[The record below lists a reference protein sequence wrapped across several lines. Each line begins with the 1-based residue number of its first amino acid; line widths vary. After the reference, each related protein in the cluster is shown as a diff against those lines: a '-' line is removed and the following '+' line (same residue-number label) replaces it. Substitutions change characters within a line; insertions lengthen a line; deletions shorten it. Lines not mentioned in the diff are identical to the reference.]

1 MKSHHSRLQRQ
12 HGNTLTGLI
21 IGLVIGLG
29 IAVAVALLITKS
41 STPFTNKG
49 MKSDKPDQPVA
60 QLQDPNKPLYG
71 NKDVTKEAAKEF
83 VKDPNAPAKPAETA
97 PVAAT
102 PTAVTAPPAPKVA
115 EVKAESKPAPEKVAA
130 DKSEKSP
137 DTAKGEMVDD
147 KYIYFLQAGA
157 FKDQADA
164 ESARAKLALVGF
176 EAKVTEKNSDT
187 GTMYR
192 VRVGP
197 FNNAE
202 SMNKTRSKLSD
213 NGIDVAVVRT
223 VK

>member
-1 MKSHHSRLQRQ
+1 MKSHHSRLQGQR
-12 HGNTLTGLI
+12 GNTLTGLI

-49 MKSDKPDQPVA
+49 MKSDKPDQPVT

-71 NKDVTKEAAKEF
+71 NKETTKEAAKEF
-83 VKDPNAPAKPAETA
+83 VKDPNAATKPAETA
-97 PVAAT
+97 AAPVTAMPPTPT
-102 PTAVTAPPAPKVA
+102 PTAAVAPKAA
-115 EVKAESKPAPEKVAA
+115 EIKAESKPIAEKNDKAA
-130 DKSEKSP
+130 DVVKNE
-137 DTAKGEMVDD
+137 ANDD

-164 ESARAKLALVGF
+164 EGARAKLALIGF
-176 EAKVTEKNSDT
+176 EAKVSEKNSDT

-202 SMNKTRSKLSD
+202 SMNRTRTKLSD
-213 NGIDVAVVRT
+213 NGVDVAVVRT